1 MWYILTT
8 SFGSA
13 PQEVGENLMSSVK
26 SQYNCPPSSWGE
38 DSMLKLQILVC
49 NWCYAG
55 PKPQKEVGNNDA
67 IALLYTPFF
76 IYGSGTEFHAD

>member
-1 MWYILTT
+1 
-8 SFGSA
+8 
-13 PQEVGENLMSSVK
+13 
-26 SQYNCPPSSWGE
+26 
-38 DSMLKLQILVC
+38 MLKLQILVC